1 VLQRNLPVTSARSN
15 ALPGGAM
22 AEAQAV
28 RFKDMT
34 GKQKFVFVLK
44 VTACVISFGMVYP
57 NIMHD

>member
-1 VLQRNLPVTSARSN
+1 
-15 ALPGGAM
+15 M

-34 GKQKFVFVLK
+34 GKQKFVYVFK
-44 VTACVISFGMVYP
+44 VSVCMISFGMIYP

>member
-1 VLQRNLPVTSARSN
+1 MRQ
-15 ALPGGAM
+15 PGGAM

-34 GKQKFVFVLK
+34 RNQKFVYVLK
-44 VTACVISFGMVYP
+44 VTVCVISFGMIFP